1 MRKYYSDLVTRYA
14 RMYFRN
20 TVIAAAHDFRGVNAV
35 KESLQYFLPK
45 DVEILKQIYQ
55 PTIDEYYISNQVLKY
70 SVSNNVPARE
80 IWDLIAKFEQ
90 MVAIRCELYDA

>member
-20 TVIAAAHDFRGVNAV
+20 TVIAAAHDYRGVNAV

-45 DVEILKQIYQ
+45 DVEVLKQIYQ

-70 SVSNNVPARE
+70 SVNNKVSTDS
-80 IWDLIAKFEQ
+80 IWALITKFEQ
-90 MVAIRCELYDA
+90 MVAIRCELV